1 MALPKEIF
9 IVDEQLKSDIR
20 ENPYYRNLA
29 KGFEQV
35 EAKDIKG
42 ENSNLQVKIGS
53 SFIPLKDYKNK
64 GPLVQSELYK
74 NRYYTL
80 FEYVNNSYEELAALM
95 AKLCNFM
102 GNNVK
107 FEFEFYEIR
116 NESNKSGSWTNGEFG
131 MGYEGFFGTK
141 TNSNS
146 SDLQETNNGKGRGIS
161 FNTGVEG
168 AKKTPKELK
177 AYIERKV

>member
-1 MALPKEIF
+1 
-9 IVDEQLKSDIR
+9 
-20 ENPYYRNLA
+20 
-29 KGFEQV
+29 
-35 EAKDIKG
+35 
-42 ENSNLQVKIGS
+42 
-53 SFIPLKDYKNK
+53 
-64 GPLVQSELYK
+64 
-74 NRYYTL
+74 
-80 FEYVNNSYEELAALM
+80 
-95 AKLCNFM
+95 M

-116 NESNKSGSWTNGEFG
+116 NESNKSGSWTNGESG

-146 SDLQETNNGKGRGIS
+146 SDLQETNNGKGRRIS

-177 AYIERKV
+177 AYIEKEGINIHALPRSFRVLVETYLESPNAKLTHFERKEFSIDYTNKYIQKCQEIASKTSILKIFEVEFGTNFYSKESYFNMIRTKMRYNVTFN